1 MGSLNLGKYTVS
13 LTRLSDE
20 QTVEFTEDFTVHDD
34 TSDDWSDWKSTLR
47 FLWEDGNY
55 SCNCNRFLFFERAL
69 GKTEA
74 EIDELDPNKP
84 GTTGD
89 CGSYEKYRV
98 NFIKD
103 ESGKIIYEETI

>member
-1 MGSLNLGKYTVS
+1 MNLGKYTVS
-13 LTRLSDE
+13 LIRIRDG
-20 QTVEFTEDFTVHDD
+20 QKVEFTENFDVHDD
-34 TSDDWSDWKSTLR
+34 TCDDWSDWISTVI

-74 EIDELDPNKP
+74 EIDRLDLR
-84 GTTGD
+84 GD

-103 ESGKIIYEETI
+103 ETGKIVYEEHE